1 LRMILLGA
9 PGAGKGT
16 QADLLCQRHGWR
28 HLATGDLL
36 RAAVKAGT
44 PLGKRA
50 EAIMVRGDLV
60 DDAVILG
67 LIEEEMERAGG
78 EGVVL
83 DGFPRTLAQA
93 KGLDALL
100 EKRGEVLDR
109 VVLLSVPEEEV
120 VRRMSGRGRPDDT
133 AETVRHRLRVYE
145 ESTEPLVR
153 YYEPKGVL
161 RRVDGLGTVEDIH
174 ARIESAVVGA

>member
-1 LRMILLGA
+1 MRMILLGV
-9 PGAGKGT
+9 PGVGKGT
-16 QADLLCQRHGWR
+16 QAELLCRKHGWR

-50 EAIMVRGDLV
+50 EAIMARGDLV
-60 DDAVILG
+60 DDTVILG

-93 KGLDALL
+93 EGLDALL
-100 EKRGEVLDR
+100 AKRGEALDR
-109 VVLLSVPEEEV
+109 VVHGLVQGL
-120 VRRMSGRGRPDDT
+120 T
-133 AETVRHRLRVYE
+133 RVID
-145 ESTEPLVR
+145 
-153 YYEPKGVL
+153 
-161 RRVDGLGTVEDIH
+161 VDLKSYFKKEGLG
-174 ARIESAVVGA
+174 SNLYY

>member
-1 LRMILLGA
+1 LRMILLGV
-9 PGAGKGT
+9 PGVGKGT
-16 QADLLCQRHGWR
+16 QAKLLCQKHGWR

-50 EAIMVRGDLV
+50 EAIMARGDLV
-60 DDAVILG
+60 DDTVILG

-78 EGVVL
+78 VGVVL

-93 KGLDALL
+93 EGLDALL
-100 EKRGEVLDR
+100 AKRGEVLDR
-109 VVLLSVPEEEV
+109 VVLLSAPEEEV
-120 VRRMSGRGRPDDT
+120 VRRMAGRGRADDSV
-133 AETVRHRLRVYE
+133 ETVLHRLRVYD

-153 YYEPKGVL
+153 FYEPKGVL
-161 RRVDGLGTVEDIH
+161 RRVDGVGTVEDIYV
-174 ARIESAVVGA
+174 RIESVVVGA

>member
-1 LRMILLGA
+1 MRVILLGA

-16 QADLLCQRHGWR
+16 QADLLCKKRGWR

-44 PLGKRA
+44 PLGRRA
-50 EAIMVRGDLV
+50 EATMARGDLV
-60 DDAVILG
+60 EDAVILG
-67 LIEEEMERAGG
+67 LIEEEMDRAGG

-93 KGLDALL
+93 EGLDELL
-100 EKRGEVLDR
+100 RRRGETLDC
-109 VVLLSVPEEEV
+109 VVLLVAPEEEV

-133 AETVRHRLRVYE
+133 PETVRHRLRVYE
-145 ESTEPLVR
+145 QSTEPLVR
-153 YYEPKGVL
+153 YYEPRGIL
-161 RRVDGLGTVEDIH
+161 RRVDGVGSLDMIQD
-174 ARIESAVVGA
+174 RIESAVAEA

>member
-1 LRMILLGA
+1 MILLGA

-16 QADLLCQRHGWR
+16 QAERLCRQHGWR

-50 EAIMVRGDLV
+50 EAIMARGDLV

-67 LIEEEMERAGG
+67 LIEEEMDRAKG

-93 KGLDALL
+93 EGLDALL
-100 EKRGEVLDR
+100 KRRGEMVDR
-109 VVLLSVPEEEV
+109 VVLLSAPEEEV
-120 VRRMSGRGRPDDT
+120 VRRMTGRGRVDDT
-133 AETVRHRLRVYE
+133 AETVRHRLRVYG

-153 YYEPKGVL
+153 YYEPRGVL
-161 RRVDGLGTVEDIH
+161 RRVDGVGTVDDIH
-174 ARIESAVVGA
+174 ARIESAVGA